1 MIYKKIL
8 SVLLFIL
15 LANMNLFAQDDSFTV
30 LSFSGKVSFLNS
42 GKKFNQI
49 QTGDRIEKNGKIKL
63 EKNSYTALMH
73 KDGRTLEINTSGT
86 YNHTNLIELL
96 TKNNQTISQNFSKF
110 VLAELTK
117 SSGQKKD
124 MKTFAAVVR
133 VRPNFI
139 ETAVPSYTK
148 IFENEFKFSW
158 YKSAE
163 TKKYIFNLIS
173 PSNAVIYMK
182 LIADTSININLS
194 SMDIV
199 KDACYR
205 WFVYDADNYSVSS
218 DTNCIIVMPS
228 YQCKSISDSIT
239 QLEKALTAKDSP
251 LNELFIASYLESND
265 LNSAALEHYNNAIM
279 FAPDVEQYK
288 EIIINFLLKNKLY
301 KPASDLLKE

>member
-1 MIYKKIL
+1 MNCKKIL
-8 SVLLFIL
+8 SVLLFIVL
-15 LANMNLFAQDDSFTV
+15 TNMNLFAQDDSFTV

-42 GKKFNQI
+42 GKKFNVI
-49 QTGDRIEKNGKIKL
+49 QSGDKIEKSGKIKL
-63 EKNSYTALMH
+63 EKNSYAALMY
-73 KDGRTLEINTSGT
+73 KDGRTLEINTAGT
-86 YNHTNLIELL
+86 YNHKKLIDLL
-96 TKNNQTISQNFSKF
+96 IKNNQTISQKFSQF

-133 VRPNFI
+133 VRPDYI
-139 ETAVPSYTK
+139 ENAVPSYTK

-158 YKSAE
+158 YKSAK

-173 PSNAVIYMK
+173 PSNSIIYMNV
-182 LIADTSININLS
+182 IADTSININLS
-194 SMDIV
+194 SMNIV
-199 KDACYR
+199 KDVCYR

-218 DTNCIIVMPS
+218 DTNCVIVMPS

-239 QLEKALTAKDSP
+239 QLEKSLAQNDSP

-265 LNSAALEHYNNAIM
+265 LNFAALDHYNKVNIL
-279 FAPDVEQYK
+279 APDVEQYK

-301 KPASDLLKE
+301 KQASDLLKE